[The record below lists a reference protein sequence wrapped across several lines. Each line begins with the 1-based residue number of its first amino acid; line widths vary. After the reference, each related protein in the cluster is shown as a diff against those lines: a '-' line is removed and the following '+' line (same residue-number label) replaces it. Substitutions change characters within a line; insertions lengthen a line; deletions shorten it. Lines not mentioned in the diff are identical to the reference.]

1 MHKKTRELYEPLPL
15 VSDEGHCGCK
25 DCCYYA
31 EAIERTSPA
40 IPQFFHQ
47 SGIDPRKEGGI
58 WKVAEFDDR
67 SRLSIVD
74 YRFAGEREGTR
85 QLVEWMEIDEAKF
98 SLAYHPV
105 LPIFQSCV
113 PAMPELH
120 AELLIRPEM
129 D

>member
-1 MHKKTRELYEPLPL
+1 MNRSRSFRMRGIAAVRIVVTMPRQSRE
-15 VSDEGHCGCK
+15 
-25 DCCYYA
+25 
-31 EAIERTSPA
+31 RRPA

-74 YRFAGEREGTR
+74 YRFAGEMEGTR